1 MNPSSVN
8 SSEEP
13 TTSAGSTSTTLT
25 WSIEYHPVTEGLSS
39 EGEDTDLED
48 EDEAAKKEGET
59 AGEPSSPSVEKE
71 GTSLGEQA
79 VETGEGSGDSPS
91 VEKAGTSQAVKTGDG
106 SGGPPPVKQEEGLA
120 SSGGPPP
127 VGKEGASS
135 GGPPSV
141 EKEGASSGGPPPVE
155 KEGASSG
162 GPVEKDASPSASVG
176 EPSGK
181 RPGKKAKPSKGGE
194 SDDEEPPCKKMR
206 NAEPDAREI
215 PLKSRRK
222 LTERPSKGQVPKKFH
237 GSADELQALIANR
250 DPGQIT
256 TPFGSPYQF
265 TDSDNRLL
273 KNPTARLMETKIRVT
288 NQFMVLHMAQFE
300 RAAYIELMRLT
311 NFGLFGIVAGGYVS
325 YLSGLT
331 NTYTDIDFFCDDL
344 DTLIWY
350 LATASKYDVTLT
362 RNIDGSDL
370 MLVCSHQPS
379 ILQII
384 YRANEFNSRIQY
396 YDAILRNFDQPSCRR
411 GFFVCP
417 LDSKDRMERNL
428 GEYTMEVHYPGPCA
442 NKLSEVRKQKYKD
455 RHVCHPVPSLQELG
469 QQQVRTNTNLYTVRR
484 VGLAYGT
491 VECQSAKIVMA
502 DGDPGP
508 SANELFRKLPKRD
521 DPNWPRYRSTRSNT
535 TRWSPVGRRVHTL
548 RDFLKG
554 NPVLGEQFAEVQNP
568 IAM

>member
-1 MNPSSVN
+1 MATINPSSVN
-8 SSEEP
+8 SSEGP
-13 TTSAGSTSTTLT
+13 TTSTGSTPT

-39 EGEDTDLED
+39 EDEDTDLED
-48 EDEAAKKEGET
+48 EDAAAKSAVKEGEP
-59 AGEPSSPSVEKE
+59 AGDPSSPSVEKE
-71 GTSLGEQA
+71 GPSLGEQA
-79 VETGEGSGDSPS
+79 V
-91 VEKAGTSQAVKTGDG
+91 KTGGG
-106 SGGPPPVKQEEGLA
+106 SGGPP
-120 SSGGPPP
+120 S
-127 VGKEGASS
+127 
-135 GGPPSV
+135 
-141 EKEGASSGGPPPVE
+141 
-155 KEGASSG
+155 
-162 GPVEKDASPSASVG
+162 VEKDASPSASVG

-181 RPGKKAKPSKGGE
+181 RPGKKAKPSKGRE
-194 SDDEEPPCKKMR
+194 LDDEEPPCKKMR
-206 NAEPDAREI
+206 TAEPGARET
-215 PLKSRRK
+215 PLKRRRK

-288 NQFMVLHMAQFE
+288 NQYMILHMAQFE

-350 LATASKYDVTLT
+350 LATASKYDVALT
-362 RNIDGSDL
+362 RSIDGSDL
-370 MLVCSHQPS
+370 MLVCSHQTS

-442 NKLSEVRKQKYKD
+442 NKLSEARKQKYKD

-469 QQQVRTNTNLYTVRR
+469 RQQVRTNTKLYTVRR
-484 VGLAYGT
+484 IGLAYGT
-491 VECQSAKIVMA
+491 VECQSCKIVMA
-502 DGDPGP
+502 GGDPSP

-535 TRWSPVGRRVHTL
+535 TRWSPVGRRVRTL
-548 RDFLKG
+548 RNLLIG
-554 NPVLGEQFAEVQNP
+554 NPVLGEQFEVQNP